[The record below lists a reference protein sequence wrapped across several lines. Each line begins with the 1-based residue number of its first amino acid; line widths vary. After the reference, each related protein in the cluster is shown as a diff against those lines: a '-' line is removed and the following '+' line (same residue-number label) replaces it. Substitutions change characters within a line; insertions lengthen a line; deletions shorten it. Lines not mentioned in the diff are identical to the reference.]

1 MKTDGPGW
9 LSGVARIWCGAGAQI
24 YMKLFVARKMTGN
37 NTPNKV
43 RVAATTAAAV
53 WRGNGTQS
61 LSDFVQ
67 SSVVN

>member
-1 MKTDGPGW
+1 MKTEGARLGH
-9 LSGVARIWCGAGAQI
+9 SGVAIAGEGAQD
-24 YMKLFVARKMTGN
+24 YMNLFVARKMTGN